1 MQDIIDTSDVVIV
14 GSGIFGLTIAERLT
28 TELGL
33 KVLVLERRNE
43 IGGNMESYVD
53 GETGI
58 EIHKYGSHLF
68 HTNNLKVWE
77 YVNSFSN
84 FTNYRHK
91 VFTNHQNQFFSLPI
105 NLHTISQF
113 FGEAFTP
120 TQAREFLQSTQK
132 QHSNLNMANLEEK
145 AISLIG
151 PELYEAFIQNYTKKQ
166 WQTDPKLLPP
176 DIISRLPVRF
186 TFNADY
192 FDDIYQGLP
201 VDGYGSLLEKMSKN
215 LLLPIQTKVD
225 YFSVKHL
232 IPTSKVLIYTGP
244 LDQFFSYRFGRLEW
258 RTLDFEVEKMTTQD
272 FQGCSVMNYAD
283 AEVPFTRIHEFKHLH
298 PERAEVFS
306 GNKTIIMREFSRSC
320 SELDEPYYP
329 VNSIADRAKLS
340 EYRKLAAS
348 TPNTFFG
355 GRLGSYQYLDMHMAI
370 ASALSLVKNELIPL
384 FSRPR

>member
-298 PERAEVFS
+298 PERAEIFS

>member
-1 MQDIIDTSDVVIV
+1 MQDIIDTSDIVIV

-68 HTNNLKVWE
+68 HTNNLRVWE

-201 VDGYGSLLEKMSKN
+201 VDGYGSLLKRMSRN

-283 AEVPFTRIHEFKHLH
+283 AEVTFTRIHEIKHIH
-298 PERAEVFS
+298 PERSEIFNS
-306 GNKTIIMREFSRSC
+306 NKTIIMREFSRSC

>member
-201 VDGYGSLLEKMSKN
+201 VDGYGSLLEKMSRN

-298 PERAEVFS
+298 PERAEIFNS
-306 GNKTIIMREFSRSC
+306 NKTIIMREFSRSC

-348 TPNTFFG
+348 THNTFFG